1 MLKIDKIQGKK
12 WLEYDKIQNK
22 IIQITLNLKRKRAF
36 LLLFAHLIVP
46 LDKVL
51 TLENKKENGFSFCIL
66 LT

>member
-46 LDKVL
+46 LHPRTFDRGDAAPL
-51 TLENKKENGFSFCIL
+51 
-66 LT
+66 